1 MTGHANGVGSEL
13 AGLVADQNL
22 TAALRVLEEA
32 IGGAE
37 ADYASAAARL
47 AQLHINKGYCHQ
59 SLSLSRKALKVR
71 AAAARGGPRGGPRR
85 AAAACHVARRGAC
98 PAC

>member
-59 SLSLSRKALKVR
+59 SLSLSRKALKDYD
-71 AAAARGGPRGGPRR
+71 AALAIAPGNVM
-85 AAAACHVARRGAC
+85 ALFRRGQVLQTLNKKQ
-98 PAC
+98 P